1 MKTYSSQPLLLCEV
15 LRAGTKALNGLGIES
30 ARLDMLLLL
39 EHTLGKNRSW
49 ILARQNEYNLTPA
62 QLEQLEISLNRRLSN
77 EPIAYIV
84 GHCEF
89 YGLNLIVDKNTL
101 IPRPET
107 EDMVNLA
114 LKSAPQNGKLHDLGT
129 GSGAVAIA
137 IKYNRSDLR
146 VSASDIS
153 SAALKVAKANINNY
167 SSGDIGLY
175 TADLM
180 DDINEK
186 FDLITANLPYIPSGR
201 SFKNSPVAHEP
212 ERALYSGNDGL
223 DHYKKLFTLI
233 NLQLNP
239 GGLLIIEAEP
249 DQHQALIR
257 LARQNGLELDQ
268 QVRLTLSF
276 RIASN

>member
-1 MKTYSSQPLLLCEV
+1 MVRNSGHKS
-15 LRAGTKALNGLGIES
+15 
-30 ARLDMLLLL
+30 
-39 EHTLGKNRSW
+39 RSTGELSPGW
-49 ILARQNEYNLTPA
+49 Q
-62 QLEQLEISLNRRLSN
+62 RRRS
-77 EPIAYIV
+77 
-84 GHCEF
+84 
-89 YGLNLIVDKNTL
+89 
-101 IPRPET
+101 
-107 EDMVNLA
+107 
-114 LKSAPQNGKLHDLGT
+114 PQNGKLHDLGT

-186 FDLITANLPYIPSGR
+186 FDLITANFPYIPSSR

-212 ERALYSGNDGL
+212 ERAQYSGNDGL

-268 QVRLTLSF
+268 AMRKY
-276 RIASN
+276 